1 MVPGHFA
8 ERHFAERHF
17 AERHF
22 AERTFCRRTLRLHKQ
37 SNNNRYEL
45 LMTHYALI
53 YGSDRTMVIL

>member
-1 MVPGHFA
+1 MYRPNGEHKPFGLSS
-8 ERHFAERHF
+8 RINIPI
-17 AERHF
+17 
-22 AERTFCRRTLRLHKQ
+22 RLHKQ